1 MLAMGAH
8 PLLDMSA
15 LTGALGLLAR
25 LLLPLIALLLL
36 PRLAAGHARTL
47 ARFGLTVLLMG
58 AIVPRLLNAVLGW
71 VDLMTPRFRA
81 LHPDAY
87 ALVRLLDDALYVVGL
102 GLLLRALWLAL
113 PRKAAPPLP

>member
-1 MLAMGAH
+1 MLAMGLY
-8 PLLDMSA
+8 PVLDVSA

-36 PRLAAGHARTL
+36 PRLAPGRARTR
-47 ARFGLTVLLMG
+47 ARLGLTVLLVD
-58 AIVPRLLNAVLGW
+58 ALLPRLLDAVLSW
-71 VDLMTPRFRA
+71 ADLIDGQFRA
-81 LHPDAY
+81 RHPGVY
-87 ALVRLLDDALYVVGL
+87 ALVHLLDNALYVVGL